1 MGFLGFCFAAVSLY
15 TLTGPGLELIE
26 ICLPLSAEYWA
37 QRRVLPHHTRPGADL
52 LFFFFFFFFFLRQG
66 FSV

>member
-52 LFFFFFFFFFLRQG
+52 L
-66 FSV
+66 